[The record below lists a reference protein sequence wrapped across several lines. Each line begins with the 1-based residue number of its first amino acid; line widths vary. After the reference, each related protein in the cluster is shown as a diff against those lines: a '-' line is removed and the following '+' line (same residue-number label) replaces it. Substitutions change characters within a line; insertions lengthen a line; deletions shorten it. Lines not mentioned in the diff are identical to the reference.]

1 MYNLAVEI
9 FQRNRKNKDS
19 IAITEAQG
27 SEISYDRLEQQVRS
41 LCQALQTHG
50 VKKGDCVQIAMLDS
64 INTVTAFLSV
74 ILAGGVAVMTNP
86 RAKTHNVQYMLNEI
100 SARLVITEDQYVKSF
115 STLTSDPVYTIAQ
128 LTSTTSIQSV
138 EVDMDPE
145 DPCYIVWSSGT
156 TGKSKGITHC
166 HRSARNIARITGPR
180 HGYQVESKI
189 YSVAKLTSPF
199 GISSLLYAL
208 WCGSHMLLDNDLAL
222 PFKIKKNIDT
232 FRPDIFLGVSAI
244 YAQLASRYKFDI
256 DDMHCI
262 VGGDRLY
269 QKVIDDWWLA
279 SGQKLHCVYGLG
291 EHGLQCFVNYE
302 GVSEDLG
309 TVMDECE
316 IRIVDENNNVVAPGT
331 VGYLQLKSPTRCL
344 GYWNNDSFEQRL
356 VDGWTQTGDLVV
368 NKDGKYYFQGRGNSD
383 IVKISGQYVNL
394 SNIETVLLSHPDV
407 EQAAVGI
414 GPSEHGVDQLR
425 AFVVPIPAEVDKVSL
440 EESIKKFMRTKL
452 EKVECAQVINIVESL
467 PRTDSG
473 KVSRSMLA

>member
-9 FQRNRKNKDS
+9 FQRNHNNKDL
-19 IAITEAQG
+19 IAMTEAQG
-27 SEISYDRLEQQVRS
+27 SKISYGHLEQQVYS

-86 RAKTHNVQYMLNEI
+86 RAKIQNVQYMLNEI
-100 SARLVITEDQYVKSF
+100 TARLVITEDQYIESF
-115 STLTSDPVYTIAQ
+115 SSLTSSPVYSFKQ
-128 LTSTTSIQSV
+128 LTSSRVQSV
-138 EVDMDPE
+138 QVDITPE
-145 DPCYIVWSSGT
+145 DPCYVVWSSGT
-156 TGKSKGITHC
+156 TGKPKGITHC

-180 HGYQVESKI
+180 HGYQAGSKI

-199 GISSLLYAL
+199 GISSLLYSL
-208 WCGSHMLLDNDLAL
+208 WCGSHMLLDVDLAL
-222 PFKIKKNIDT
+222 PFKIKKNIDI
-232 FRPDIFLGVSAI
+232 FRPNIFLGVSAI
-244 YAQLASRYKFDI
+244 YAQLASRYTFDI

-269 QKVIDDWWLA
+269 QKVINDWRRA

-302 GVSEDLG
+302 GVNEDLG

-316 IRIVDENNNVVAPGT
+316 IRVVDENNNIVTPGT

-344 GYWNNDSFEQRL
+344 GYWNNDSFDQRL
-356 VDGWTQTGDLVV
+356 VNGWTQTGDLVV
-368 NKDGKYYFQGRGNSD
+368 NRDGKYYFQGRGSSD

-394 SNIETVLLSHPDV
+394 SNIETVLLSHPDI

-414 GPSEHGVDQLR
+414 GPSEQGIDQLR
-425 AFVVPIPAEVDKVSL
+425 AFVVPAPADIDKVTL

-473 KVSRSMLA
+473 KVSRGMLA